1 MMKLLYYMGIY
12 HPIYIDK
19 CPAEKYPNTG
29 MCAWGGALEN
39 KERKNGGKNDFEYH
53 CITKS
58 SVTLGQL

>member
-1 MMKLLYYMGIY
+1 M
-12 HPIYIDK
+12 
-19 CPAEKYPNTG
+19 PAENFPNTG

-39 KERKNGGKNDFEYH
+39 KERKNGGKIDIEYH